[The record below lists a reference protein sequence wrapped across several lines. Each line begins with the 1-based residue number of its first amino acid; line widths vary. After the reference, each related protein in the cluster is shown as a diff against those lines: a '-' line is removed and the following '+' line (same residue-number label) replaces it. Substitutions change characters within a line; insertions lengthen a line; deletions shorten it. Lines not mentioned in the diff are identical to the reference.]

1 MHSLVVHCFSTSP
14 QQHVQPP
21 IPEAR
26 LLPCQLNQARAQWFI
41 AAPGLVAVT
50 RYRHR
55 QQSTRPPLAEGI
67 FLPHLLDSAFS
78 ATSST
83 RFFELP
89 TATLLCRDLDPP
101 PTFAASCSHP
111 ATAWLPVPGSHPS
124 RRISPSRHRSC
135 VSISPL
141 LEQHLP
147 PYALPPAASTP
158 RSSALP
164 CACSST
170 YTLPPSSTKSY
181 SASCGKRG
189 SGQNDK

>member
-1 MHSLVVHCFSTSP
+1 MDTAPTKCERHHPRHNFRTATVSSP
-14 QQHVQPP
+14 H
-21 IPEAR
+21 AR
-26 LLPCQLNQARAQWFI
+26 RWLKAYSSRTCSI
-41 AAPGLVAVT
+41 A
-50 RYRHR
+50 
-55 QQSTRPPLAEGI
+55 
-67 FLPHLLDSAFS
+67 AFS

-164 CACSST
+164 YPALRHT
-170 YTLPPSSTKSY
+170 PFPLPRRNHTQLRAERGDQVT
-181 SASCGKRG
+181 SALL
-189 SGQNDK
+189 